1 MNQHLNVVVDVSG
14 SMTEMG
20 KILLQQTLCRFIRQ
34 WTAAN
39 APAVTLKFYLWEQQ
53 VTPLPLDPLQDI
65 PPFTA
70 AGQADWQALA
80 TFCTALQQDDVLQRV
95 LLLTDGSASGKTLR
109 AFQAAF
115 PPQTAL
121 YLCPVATGADAD
133 SQRLEEIADNARVFA
148 AEDIATAIAHVLRNK
163 HERFLMP
170 VSLNEIR
177 TGTVS
182 KQSAE
187 GAEDDWND

>member
-14 SMTEMG
+14 SMAEMG
-20 KILLQQTLCRFIRQ
+20 KVMLQQTLCRFIRQ
-34 WTAAN
+34 WTATN

-80 TFCTALQQDDVLQRV
+80 TFCAALHEDDVLQRV

-109 AFQAAF
+109 LFQAALS
-115 PPQTAL
+115 PQTAL
-121 YLCPVATGADAD
+121 SLCPVATGADAD
-133 SQRLEEIADNARVFA
+133 TQQLEEIADNARVFA
-148 AEDIATAIAHVLRNK
+148 AEDIAAAIAHVMRNK
-163 HERFLMP
+163 RERFLMP
-170 VSLNEIR
+170 ASLNEIR
-177 TGTVS
+177 IGTVS
-182 KQSAE
+182 KPSAE
-187 GAEDDWND
+187 EAEDDWND